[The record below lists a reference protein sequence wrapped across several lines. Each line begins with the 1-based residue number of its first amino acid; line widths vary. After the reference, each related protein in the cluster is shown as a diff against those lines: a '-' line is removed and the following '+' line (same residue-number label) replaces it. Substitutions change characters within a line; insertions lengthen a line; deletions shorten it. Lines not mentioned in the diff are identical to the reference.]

1 MSAKLVICLKYK
13 YLLYY
18 RELSQK
24 GQICFM
30 SKNTKKSR
38 RKKNKAAYVKPI
50 LSNKPANL
58 GSQSNPR
65 VVSVKR
71 GAKLTAFFIFTILLL
86 IFVLA
91 PKPSLLTYK
100 KSAMVSKSIY
110 WPGLFANKPKLL
122 DSTLHPRLDK
132 HRRTLYLCV
141 DLQQPQSCQK
151 YHVIAEE
158 GLFSVLM
165 TYF

>member
-58 GSQSNPR
+58 GSQLNPR
-65 VVSVKR
+65 AVSVKR

-86 IFVLA
+86 ILVLV

-100 KSAMVSKSIY
+100 KSSMVSQSVY
-110 WPGLFANKPKLL
+110 WPGLFSSEPKLL

-132 HRRTLYLCV
+132 EHRTLYLCI
-141 DLQQPQSCQK
+141 DLQQPQSCRK
-151 YHVIAEE
+151 YRIIAEE
-158 GLFSVLM
+158 GIFSVLL

>member
-24 GQICFM
+24 DQICFM

-38 RKKNKAAYVKPI
+38 RKKNKAATVKQRS
-50 LSNKPANL
+50 SNKLANP
-58 GSQSNPR
+58 GSQLKSH
-65 VVSVKR
+65 SSSTKR
-71 GAKLTAFFIFTILLL
+71 GIKLTMLFIFAILLFILVL
-86 IFVLA
+86 IS
-91 PKPSLLTYK
+91 KPSLLTYK
-100 KSAMVSKSIY
+100 KSSMVSKSVY
-110 WPGLFANKPKLL
+110 WPGIFANKPKLL

-151 YHVIAEE
+151 YHVLVEE
-158 GLFSVLM
+158 GLFSVLI

>member
-24 GQICFM
+24 DQICFM

-50 LSNKPANL
+50 PSNKPANL
-58 GSQSNPR
+58 GSQLNPR
-65 VVSVKR
+65 AVSVKR

-100 KSAMVSKSIY
+100 NQPWLAKVFIGQGYLPINQSY
-110 WPGLFANKPKLL
+110 WIQRCTL
-122 DSTLHPRLDK
+122 D
-132 HRRTLYLCV
+132 
-141 DLQQPQSCQK
+141 
-151 YHVIAEE
+151 
-158 GLFSVLM
+158 
-165 TYF
+165 